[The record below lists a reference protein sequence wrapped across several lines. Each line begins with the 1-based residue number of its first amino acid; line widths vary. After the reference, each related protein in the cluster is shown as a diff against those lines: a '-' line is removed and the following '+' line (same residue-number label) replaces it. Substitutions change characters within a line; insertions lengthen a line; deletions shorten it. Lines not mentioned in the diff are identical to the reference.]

1 MIDLITNII
10 GVRALLIV
18 TAALLAVCIGLGVT
32 VRIQSAQLDAAQARQ
47 ESLGEKLATQNRA
60 VSQWKA
66 EANKQAARV
75 QEAAKRAERVRT
87 VTIER
92 VRMLSNGA
100 LSVRWSLIKGG
111 RANHEALKHNVQF
124 ANLRK
129 LLVWMFY
136 APGHR

>member
-92 VRMLSNGA
+92 VRTVTVAAIPPACPDAVKWGA
-100 LSVRWSLIKGG
+100 ERALEFNKRWES
-111 RANHEALKHNVQF
+111 Q
-124 ANLRK
+124 
-129 LLVWMFY
+129 
-136 APGHR
+136 P